1 MKSILLVAKEKA
13 VFETIHDALDPEF
26 SIGDAPD
33 IETALEV
40 LRKKRFDVLFVDI
53 EMLVDAKQENGYKKA
68 FRPFWQMYP
77 TLEIVVLSSKEMIRE
92 AVKAVKAG
100 ASDYLTYPIDPEEIK
115 LIADIFY
122 DSIVKASE
130 LDYLRDRFW
139 DNAWLEMIQTKS
151 ALMKAVFEKIRSVAP
166 TRSTVLLTGETGT
179 GKGVMA
185 NIIHQHSNRREAQ
198 FIALHCGA
206 VPDTLLES
214 ELFGHEKGA
223 FTGAVKRKLG
233 KFEMAKGGT
242 IFLDEIGTITPTA
255 QIKLLQVLQDGSFQ
269 RVGGEETLKGD
280 VRVIA
285 ATNVDL
291 KSMCDDGRFRKD
303 LFFRLNVFPIEVPPL
318 RNRVEDIPYFVAA
331 FLKRMN
337 RENQKEINDIDSQ
350 AMDALKR
357 YPWPGNIRELENL
370 VERAY
375 ILENSHVLMP
385 ESFPGELFQGDV
397 PSASIV
403 VDSSLKLAEVK
414 RKGLEKIERNYLK
427 ELLTEH
433 QGKINDSAATA
444 GITTRQLHKLMA
456 KHGLKKEAFKS
467 HFTVSDQKET

>member
-1 MKSILLVAKEKA
+1 MKSILLVSKEKA
-13 VFETIHDALDPEF
+13 VFEIIHHAVRPHF
-26 SIGDAPD
+26 RIGEAPN
-33 IETALEV
+33 IKTALEV
-40 LRKKRFDVLFVDI
+40 LRKKRYDLLFIEIEILMDV
-53 EMLVDAKQENGYKKA
+53 KQDDGYKET

-100 ASDYLTYPIDPEEIK
+100 ASYYLTYPIDPEEIK
-115 LIADIFY
+115 LVADTAY
-122 DSIVKASE
+122 DSLIKASE

-139 DNAWLEMIQTKS
+139 NTDWLETIQTKS
-151 ALMKAVFEKIRSVAP
+151 ELVKEVYEKIRSVAP
-166 TRSTVLLTGETGT
+166 TKSTVLLTGETGT

-185 NIIHQHSNRREAQ
+185 NIIHQHSNRRESQ
-198 FIALHCGA
+198 FIAVHCGA

-233 KFEMAKGGT
+233 KFEIAKGGT
-242 IFLDEIGTITPTA
+242 IFLDEIGTITPSA

-269 RVGGEETLKGD
+269 RVGGEVTLQAD

-291 KSMCDDGRFRKD
+291 KNMCDEGRFRKD
-303 LFFRLNVFPIEVPPL
+303 LFFRLHVFPIEVPPL
-318 RNRVEDIPYFVAA
+318 RERVEDIPYLAMA
-331 FLKRMN
+331 FLKKMN
-337 RENQKEINDIDSQ
+337 RENQKEIHDIDSLV
-350 AMDALKR
+350 MDALKH
-357 YPWPGNIRELENL
+357 YLWPGNIRELENL
-370 VERAY
+370 IERAY

-385 ESFPGELFQGDV
+385 ESFPGELFQRDF
-397 PSASIV
+397 PSANIL
-403 VDSSLKLAEVK
+403 VDSSLTLAEVK
-414 RKGLEKIERNYLK
+414 RKGLEDIEKNYLR

-433 QGKINDSAATA
+433 KGKINDSAATA

-456 KHGLKKEAFKS
+456 RHGLKKEAFK
-467 HFTVSDQKET
+467 